1 MVLPVYLYGSS
12 VLRQKC
18 EPVTPDYEGLQ
29 QLIADMYETMYNADG
44 VGLAAPQI
52 GKSLRLIVIDAASMD
67 EDYPDAAEFKKVLIN
82 PEILER
88 SGEEWKYREG
98 CLSLPEIRE
107 DVTRKSKVKIRYFD
121 ENFKEHVE
129 EYDDIRARIIMHEYD
144 HIEGVMFVDL
154 LSALRRKLLKKRLEN
169 IKSGKA
175 KAQYKVIK
183 GL

>member
-1 MVLPVYLYGSS
+1 MVLPVYLYGSN

-18 EPVTPDYEGLQ
+18 EPVTPDCEGLQ

-52 GKSLRLIVIDAASMD
+52 GKSLRLIVIDANSMA
-67 EDYPDAAEFKKVLIN
+67 EDYPAAEGFKKVFIN

-98 CLSLPEIRE
+98 CLSVPEIRE
-107 DVTRKSKVKIRYFD
+107 EVTRKSKIKIRYFD
-121 ENFKEHVE
+121 ENFNEHLE

-154 LSALRRKLLKKRLEN
+154 LSALRRKLLRKRLEN
-169 IKSGKA
+169 IRAGKT
-175 KAQYKVIK
+175 KPQYKAASD
-183 GL
+183 L